1 MKSGNRPRKRSVGLV
16 SRTNG
21 TIGNKRSHEVRNS
34 PQDSH
39 LGYFTICRKYG
50 EMYCAYVAT
59 QASLIGNGSNATQLS
74 RKTSPQISA
83 NVCPATLKISLIL
96 HLWFSQSLN
105 EYQSVMRKSE
115 TQKCRSPFH
124 VFVCQHTKCQ
134 SRYKHYKVMF
144 FKMLN

>member
-1 MKSGNRPRKRSVGLV
+1 MDQEKDQWVLYPERTGLQG
-16 SRTNG
+16 TNG
-21 TIGNKRSHEVRNS
+21 ATRCETRHRIPIQGISRYVESTAR
-34 PQDSH
+34 
-39 LGYFTICRKYG
+39 CA
-50 EMYCAYVAT
+50 AYVAT

-105 EYQSVMRKSE
+105 EYQCVMRKSE